1 MAQLSLAWV
10 MAQAS
15 WIVPIPGSR
24 NLARIKEN
32 AGAVQVKLTV
42 CRTQPCTAVFQ
53 LRLTPTNTGSQLCCG
68 LTLNPI

>member
-32 AGAVQVKLTV
+32 AGAVQVKLTPKEV
-42 CRTQPCTAVFQ
+42 NAITDALERLPHSAVYGGA
-53 LRLTPTNTGSQLCCG
+53 PTKAHAD
-68 LTLNPI
+68 